1 MRKITLPHIAEKHRK
16 GERIAMVTAYDST
29 MASIVDEA
37 GIDMIL
43 VGDSLGMVI
52 QGHDTTIP
60 VKLDEVIY
68 HTSCVARGTKSALVM
83 ADLPFM
89 SYQASRTQAMLAGG
103 RALKEGMADA
113 VKIEGGLE
121 MAETVRM
128 MTSAGIPV
136 MAHIGLKPQ
145 SIRVMGTY
153 KIHGKSLDDAKKLLE
168 EAKAFEEAGAFS
180 LLLEGVAVETA
191 TEITNSVSI
200 PTVGISSGP
209 GCSGQVLVIYD
220 LLGFNPSFNPKFLK
234 VYANGRGFIADA
246 VKDYISEVKSGEFPS
261 EQHSFHRK

>member
-1 MRKITLPHIAEKHRK
+1 
-16 GERIAMVTAYDST
+16 
-29 MASIVDEA
+29 
-37 GIDMIL
+37 
-43 VGDSLGMVI
+43 
-52 QGHDTTIP
+52 
-60 VKLDEVIY
+60 
-68 HTSCVARGTKSALVM
+68 
-83 ADLPFM
+83 
-89 SYQASRTQAMLAGG
+89 
-103 RALKEGMADA
+103 
-113 VKIEGGLE
+113 
-121 MAETVRM
+121 
-128 MTSAGIPV
+128 
-136 MAHIGLKPQ
+136 
-145 SIRVMGTY
+145 MGTY